1 MEYILNNKYNNN
13 KIKNISNIFK
23 NLSKESISIINKAS
37 FEILNSTIILNTIN
51 QIKKI
56 YNSNDILIKYTSNL
70 YNIKYDDD
78 IYNLFNKINRL
89 NNNIYNKYKK
99 NIFINSVKFKYKIIS
114 IKYRAYNLTFNN
126 FFIYSDCLIKQ
137 NIIEHIAIIF
147 LYLYINNNIHS
158 KIDIYNSEIILYYY
172 FHPRKFVNNKSYYNM
187 YINGN
192 LLNAAGFS
200 QTYKSCITTKKND
213 GIGLFIHELF
223 HFFGYD
229 INISKIFTD
238 NEQYKNSNIKTDKHE
253 LITNTYATILNC
265 IFNVIYIKKND
276 LVDIDEKIM
285 FKYFIKLEIIN
296 SLVLSSKY
304 IKIFKINSMLN
315 TYGKFND
322 LNKYNNFKLINNY
335 YNNINIFLQIFGYVY
350 LRSFLL
356 LNNKFID
363 TIHSNNL
370 LHVNMDNVNISLLYF
385 DDTLKWKNVIINIF
399 KYINIYYANSKY
411 INFDYFCLNII

>member
-1 MEYILNNKYNNN
+1 M
-13 KIKNISNIFK
+13 
-23 NLSKESISIINKAS
+23 
-37 FEILNSTIILNTIN
+37 
-51 QIKKI
+51 
-56 YNSNDILIKYTSNL
+56 
-70 YNIKYDDD
+70 
-78 IYNLFNKINRL
+78 
-89 NNNIYNKYKK
+89 
-99 NIFINSVKFKYKIIS
+99 
-114 IKYRAYNLTFNN
+114 
-126 FFIYSDCLIKQ
+126 
-137 NIIEHIAIIF
+137 
-147 LYLYINNNIHS
+147 
-158 KIDIYNSEIILYYY
+158 
-172 FHPRKFVNNKSYYNM
+172 
-187 YINGN
+187 
-192 LLNAAGFS
+192 
-200 QTYKSCITTKKND
+200 
-213 GIGLFIHELF
+213 
-223 HFFGYD
+223 
-229 INISKIFTD
+229 
-238 NEQYKNSNIKTDKHE
+238 
-253 LITNTYATILNC
+253 
-265 IFNVIYIKKND
+265 
-276 LVDIDEKIM
+276 DIDEKIM